1 MKTSGLNR
9 RQKDISF
16 LDNGNIELDNLYRDG
31 LRLGARGKKLLL
43 DNYANFLYHFLDFIE
58 PYQTVV

>member
-1 MKTSGLNR
+1 MKTSGLSR

-16 LDNGNIELDNLYRDG
+16 LDNGNIKLDNLYRDG
-31 LRLGARGKKLLL
+31 LRLGASGKKLLL